1 MAKKY
6 NKPSLRI
13 VVKYI
18 LLQLP
23 GQVSFV
29 LILLL
34 FRQLLAVPNH
44 LFWGLLIFWIAKDIV
59 LFPFLWRFYDPNH
72 YPDRFHMVGRKG
84 IALSRLN
91 PDGYVRVRGERW
103 RASIADGQVPVD
115 PGEAIWV
122 EAVESLKLTVK
133 PCAEDKPSE
142 VN

>member
-1 MAKKY
+1 
-6 NKPSLRI
+6 
-13 VVKYI
+13 
-18 LLQLP
+18 LP
-23 GQVSFV
+23 GKVSFV

-34 FRQLLAVPNH
+34 FRQLLEVPVY
-44 LFWGLLIFWIAKDIV
+44 LTWMLLGFWIGKGFF

-91 PDGYVRVRGERW
+91 PDGYVQVRGERW
-103 RASIADGQVPVD
+103 RASIADGQAPID

-122 EAVESLKLTVK
+122 EAIESLKLTVK
-133 PCAEDKPSE
+133 PWAEDKPSE